1 MVEARSAE
9 AERLLSLVADHIV
22 SHGVSGL
29 SLSRLAKAV
38 GSNNRMLLY
47 YFGSKDALLGAAMK
61 TAYARNPAQRDLMR
75 RLQERGD
82 LREQLQAAWR
92 SLRAE
97 ENLPYIRLFFEAFG
111 VAVRDPDGN
120 RIQLNDIAT
129 EWPRELTRAFVL
141 HGFAEPVAESAAV
154 QLLALWRGLQFALL
168 EGVDTA
174 TLDDAHDRGVDALL
188 RDSR

>member
-1 MVEARSAE
+1 MDPRSPE

-22 SHGVSGL
+22 THGVSGL

-47 YFGSKDALLGAAMK
+47 YFGSKDALLGAAMQ

-75 RLQERGD
+75 SLQEPGD
-82 LREQLQAAWR
+82 LRAQLRDAWR
-92 SLRAE
+92 ALRAE

-120 RIQLNDIAT
+120 RAQLNDIAT
-129 EWPRELTRAFVL
+129 EWPRELTRAFVA
-141 HGFAEPVAESAAV
+141 HGYPDAAAASAAV

-168 EGVDTA
+168 EGVDTG

-188 RDSR
+188 RDIR